1 MKKLIAITLFTLA
14 CNGVW
19 ANADLANKNNCMAC
33 HALDKKIV
41 GPSFQDVA
49 KKYIGQPDSETYL
62 ANSIKVGGN
71 AKWGQIPM
79 PPQVQLSDTD
89 AKNLTAWILGG
100 AK

>member
-1 MKKLIAITLFTLA
+1 MKKLCAITLVTLA
-14 CNGVW
+14 CNSVW
-19 ANADLANKNNCMAC
+19 ANADLANKNNCMAY

-49 KKYIGQPDSETYL
+49 KRYIGQPDAETYL
-62 ANSIKVGGN
+62 GNSIKVGGI

-79 PPQVQLSDTD
+79 PPQVQLNEID
-89 AKNLTAWILGG
+89 AKNLAAWILDG